1 MQRRREPYYGFEHF
15 EIATNHGD
23 LVAGDYLLWARART
37 TDFDAMRDSANA
49 IPDDRYSAPQARRTR
64 IPEELYS
71 SSYLAERTVA
81 FLEPHAGSGRRQ
93 PFFLQMAFPD
103 PHYPFTPP
111 GRYWDM
117 YDPEA
122 VALPASF
129 DADSPMMVAR
139 LKAVHREGMA
149 NREWHAPFA
158 VDPREAREI
167 IALTYGMIS
176 MIDDCVG
183 AALDALKRLRLDDR
197 TIIVFTSDHGDYM
210 ADHGIVLKGSMDFQP
225 AINSEVQHR
234 RSAISVVRAVR
245 LAGESRR
252 RGGIQ
257 PNNGVQG
264 RDLLDPDLTP
274 DSILIESDNPFGGP
288 LAGAPARTRTLLTEG
303 WRFSVH
309 QNLEKGEMYDLATD
323 LGEVRNLWNDPRYA
337 ARRAQLA
344 ERLLR
349 RMMDFQENAPLQTGL
364 S

>member
-1 MQRRREPYYGFEHF
+1 
-15 EIATNHGD
+15 
-23 LVAGDYLLWARART
+23 
-37 TDFDAMRDSANA
+37 MRDPANA
-49 IPDDRYSAPQARRTR
+49 IPDDRYSAPQARRAR

-71 SSYLAERTVA
+71 SGYVAERTVA
-81 FLEPHAGSGRRQ
+81 FLESHAGSGRRQ

-117 YDPEA
+117 YDLEA

-129 DADSPMMVAR
+129 DADSPMMVAG
-139 LKAVHREGMA
+139 LKAAHREGRA
-149 NREWHAPFA
+149 SREWHAPFA

-176 MIDDCVG
+176 MIDDCAG
-183 AALDALKRLRLDDR
+183 AALDALKRLRFDDR

-210 ADHGIVLKGSMDFQP
+210 ADHGIVLKGSMHFQGLVRVP
-225 AINSEVQHR
+225 FIWRDPDGSKQASNGLG
-234 RSAISVVRAVR
+234 SAIDIAPTVLRRA
-245 LAGESRR
+245 
-252 RGGIQ
+252 GIQ

-288 LAGAPARTRTLLTEG
+288 LAGAPARTRTLVTEG

-323 LGEVRNLWNDPRYA
+323 PGEVRNLWIDPRYA
-337 ARRAQLA
+337 ARHAQVA

-349 RMMDFQENAPLQTGL
+349 KMMDFQENAPLQTGL